1 MRNDTSARELPLN
14 LLQQQV
20 AFFKHASLY
29 LLVRNNEI
37 VDISDK
43 LWALLEYPSKE
54 QIPQWLPE
62 LLPKEFPRE
71 FLAYH
76 KLFSDHQA
84 HDNYDLKLLGY
95 KNKIVTIRFS
105 AVQLTCP
112 NKENIAMLI
121 GEDVTYQQKKL
132 DDLSDSSSL
141 FLFNPYSI
149 AITDAKGI
157 IEKVNPKFVKKTQ
170 YHKDEILGH
179 SIFDY
184 KTIPGTDKTD
194 ILNAISHQ
202 KDYRAEVKSSQKD
215 GEIYDEDLYV
225 IPIYH
230 YGELERILF
239 IGEDISSQ
247 KRVIHNLEQ
256 KAYYD
261 DLSGFYR
268 KEIGQSLLYEICDS
282 SQNFGLY
289 FLDYRDIK
297 KLNDTHGQEVGD
309 EIIRHG
315 SERLKKALRQQ
326 DIMIRWGAD
335 EFVII
340 APNLNTLNDMNVIA
354 GKIFKSF
361 QEAFEFNS
369 TQLELLFDIGGCYCP
384 MGSDAPIAREIII
397 LAHEN
402 MSISK
407 QGEQVFCL
415 SEYAKE
421 NSRSLN
427 SLKDI

>member
-1 MRNDTSARELPLN
+1 MRDITSLRELPLN
-14 LLQQQV
+14 LLKQQL
-20 AFFKHASLY
+20 AFFKRASLY

-43 LWALLEYPSKE
+43 LWMLLEYPSKE
-54 QIPQWLPE
+54 QVPQWLPE

-76 KLFSDHQA
+76 KLLADNQA
-84 HDNYDLKLLGY
+84 HNNYDLKLLGY
-95 KNKIVTIRFS
+95 KNKILTVRFS
-105 AVQLTCP
+105 AIHIDNP
-112 NKENIAMLI
+112 DEENIAMLI

-132 DDLSDSSSL
+132 DELSDSSSL

-149 AITDAKGI
+149 AITNSKGT
-157 IEKVNPKFVKKTQ
+157 IEKINPKFIKKTQ
-170 YHKDEILGH
+170 YTKEEILGH
-179 SIFDY
+179 NIFDY
-184 KTIPGTDKTD
+184 KTIPGNDKED

-225 IPIYH
+225 IPVYH

-239 IGEDISSQ
+239 IGEDISNQ

-268 KEIGQSLLYEICDS
+268 KEIGQSLLHEICDS
-282 SQNFGLY
+282 IQHFGLY
-289 FLDYRDIK
+289 FLSYQDLK
-297 KLNDTHGQEVGD
+297 KLKDKHGQEIED

-315 SERLKKALRQQ
+315 SARLKHALRQL
-326 DIMIRWGAD
+326 DVMIRWGAD

-340 APNLNTLNDMNVIA
+340 APNLNSLSDMNVIA
-354 GKIFKSF
+354 GKIFESF
-361 QEAFEFNS
+361 QQPLDFKGAQFNV
-369 TQLELLFDIGGCYCP
+369 LIDIGGCYCP
-384 MGSDAPIAREIII
+384 MGSNVPIAREIVT
-397 LAHEN
+397 LAQEN

-407 QGEQVFCL
+407 QAEYVFCL

-421 NSRSLN
+421 NSRTLHSLTKN
-427 SLKDI
+427 